1 MNRIVRDLILIFL
14 ILIMPMC
21 LMELLEIDV
30 SLQKIMTESEE
41 RNDRSKEGRNHKKSL
56 L

>member
-14 ILIMPMC
+14 ILITPMC

-30 SLQKIMTESEE
+30 SLQKIMTEREE
-41 RNDRSKEGRNHKKSL
+41 KE
-56 L
+56 